1 MTPYDDI
8 LDLALVSIEDYR
20 LNKLSTD
27 SPAEFKLILE
37 GFMIRGLSNFENCIK
52 DLSDRDDEA
61 HQLNVVLDD
70 LEKSIIADWAAIMWL
85 DIEINDTRLITSMLQ
100 NRNEAH
106 RYSEAN
112 NLKAKADHRVQM
124 VEDVKHKQTT
134 YSLNHADWKGWASG
148 NYQL

>member
-61 HQLNVVLDD
+61 HQFNVVLDD
-70 LEKSIIADWAAIMWL
+70 LEKSIIADWTAIMWL
-85 DIEINDTRLITSMLQ
+85 DKEINDTRQIASMLQ

-106 RYSEAN
+106 RHSEAN

-134 YSLNHADWKGWASG
+134 YSLKHADWKGWASG

>member
-61 HQLNVVLDD
+61 HQFNVVLDD
-70 LEKSIIADWAAIMWL
+70 LEKSFIAD
-85 DIEINDTRLITSMLQ
+85 
-100 NRNEAH
+100 
-106 RYSEAN
+106 
-112 NLKAKADHRVQM
+112 
-124 VEDVKHKQTT
+124 
-134 YSLNHADWKGWASG
+134 
-148 NYQL
+148 